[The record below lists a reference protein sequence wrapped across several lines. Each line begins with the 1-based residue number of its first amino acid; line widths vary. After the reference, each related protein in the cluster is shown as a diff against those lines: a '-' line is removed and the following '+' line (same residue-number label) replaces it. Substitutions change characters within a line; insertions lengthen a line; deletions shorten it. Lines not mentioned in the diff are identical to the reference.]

1 MRCFIAIEFDE
12 NTRNTLAS
20 IQNELKN
27 QGVQGNYT
35 RIENLH
41 LTLKFLGEID
51 MPTYFELCNLLKK
64 FSRNHELF
72 VLELGKLGKFDKG
85 NKKIVWTGLLGN
97 KHLMSLFRDIESG
110 LEDIIPIKKESRYI
124 PHITLIREAVLNS
137 NDISGIE
144 KHHKLGYSFKAP
156 GISLMES
163 TRVNGRLTYVRRAY
177 ENFIA

>member
-51 MPTYFELCNLLKK
+51 MPTYLDIWFNEKV
-64 FSRNHELF
+64 SRNHELF
-72 VLELGKLGKFDKG
+72 VLELGKLGKIDKG
-85 NKKIVWTGLLGN
+85 NKK
-97 KHLMSLFRDIESG
+97 
-110 LEDIIPIKKESRYI
+110 
-124 PHITLIREAVLNS
+124 
-137 NDISGIE
+137 
-144 KHHKLGYSFKAP
+144 
-156 GISLMES
+156 
-163 TRVNGRLTYVRRAY
+163 
-177 ENFIA
+177 